1 MSEYFVITF
10 VRKRECDTVPEVS
23 GLNLIKKKH
32 VLVSVHRLFP
42 PPSLTKETT
51 SSSPESSSE
60 EEGPHGS
67 STEGTLQLPASS
79 QGSGGGRVGG
89 SSPTKRRSPH
99 DTNKSALH
107 TYRVTNNDAS
117 LQPHRYIQDVLTLGM
132 NGLCIQWHDRFNGKN
147 GRAQKSAKTVVSA

>member
-1 MSEYFVITF
+1 M
-10 VRKRECDTVPEVS
+10 VS
-23 GLNLIKKKH
+23 
-32 VLVSVHRLFP
+32 VSVHRLFP

-67 STEGTLQLPASS
+67 STEGTLQLPAPSS

-99 DTNKSALH
+99 DTNKSAALH
-107 TYRVTNNDAS
+107 SYRVTNNDAS
-117 LQPHRYIQDVLTLGM
+117 LQPHR
-132 NGLCIQWHDRFNGKN
+132 
-147 GRAQKSAKTVVSA
+147 